1 MRIQDEKMSDGVIM
15 DWTPPRRKMAK
26 NMCHENMHMQ
36 YAGGIDIRIDRKNKR
51 RHKRQNGGK
60 VDR

>member
-26 NMCHENMHMQ
+26 NMSHENMHMQ
-36 YAGGIDIRIDRKNKR
+36 YAGGIDIRIDRKK
-51 RHKRQNGGK
+51 QE
-60 VDR
+60 DT